1 MRAVVQRV
9 RSASVRVGDEL
20 VGAIGPGLMVLVG
33 VARDDAEADADT
45 LADKV
50 LGLRIFEDDDGKM
63 NRSVQDTGGALL
75 AVSQFTLFGDAR
87 KGRRPSFVEAM
98 EPGRANQL
106 FERYCQKSRD
116 AGVSVATGRF
126 RADMLVALENDGS
139 VTILL
144 DTKKLF

>member
-126 RADMLVALENDGS
+126 RADMLVALENDGP

>member
-116 AGVSVATGRF
+116 AGASVATGRF
-126 RADMLVALENDGS
+126 RADMLVALENDGP